1 MKILRFLASGPIQY
15 VNRKIW
21 KKSSSVNYRE
31 TGGYFIDG
39 TSRTLDL
46 HVLFRPFIELFN
58 TNSKSVYKCSGRVCL
73 DEVLSKSRSRK
84 NQIRQYNSSKRDKVG
99 FLYHML
105 VDCQSNFL
113 IKTELKMSK
122 QFMKPQHYKIIDL
135 CIDFLREFE
144 KTYVFVCMDNYFT
157 SYDLAQEFNDKEI
170 LIFGTTKK
178 SSIARYFQDHPN
190 RLAGYMES
198 KNSKNNNVKCFT
210 ASIYDHPTR
219 GRVHIQIYNSK
230 SRNPVL
236 FITNSN
242 SAVGKSDEI
251 FVDHRT
257 FLGGHFSRSFP
268 DTNKRPISAKFY
280 NDHMNGVDNYD
291 VYLHKFNLRYI
302 PLRNNLSWI
311 SKPILSIIDYQMLN
325 CYFLHKEM
333 HENPLEYRKYLL
345 RLAQGFCRESLKPR
359 LEPLR
364 VNNQIFA
371 RSKCRSCSNITPY
384 KDTRTTQVCR
394 RCGSGCCKTHSRI
407 LCSQCFDS

>member
-1 MKILRFLASGPIQY
+1 M
-15 VNRKIW
+15 
-21 KKSSSVNYRE
+21 
-31 TGGYFIDG
+31 
-39 TSRTLDL
+39 
-46 HVLFRPFIELFN
+46 
-58 TNSKSVYKCSGRVCL
+58 
-73 DEVLSKSRSRK
+73 
-84 NQIRQYNSSKRDKVG
+84 
-99 FLYHML
+99 
-105 VDCQSNFL
+105 
-113 IKTELKMSK
+113 
-122 QFMKPQHYKIIDL
+122 
-135 CIDFLREFE
+135 
-144 KTYVFVCMDNYFT
+144 
-157 SYDLAQEFNDKEI
+157 
-170 LIFGTTKK
+170 
-178 SSIARYFQDHPN
+178 
-190 RLAGYMES
+190 
-198 KNSKNNNVKCFT
+198 KCFT

-230 SRNPVL
+230 NRNAVL
-236 FITNSN
+236 FISNSN
-242 SAVGKSDEI
+242 SVVGKSDET
-251 FVDHRT
+251 FRDRRT
-257 FLGGHFSRSFP
+257 FLGGNFSRSFP

-364 VNNQIFA
+364 VKNQIFA